1 LIVGQVDSPAA
12 VRALAE
18 DQLPELCSAL
28 RSQIIEICAHV
39 GGHLGASLGA
49 VELIVALHRSFKS
62 PVDRIVFDVGH
73 QAYAH
78 KLLTGRGPRM
88 RTLRQAGGIAPF
100 LDPAESEHDAFGAGH
115 ACTAV
120 SVGLGI
126 LAAKRHAREPG
137 QVVAVVGDGALT
149 GGLTFEGL
157 NNTGYGEL
165 PLKIVLNDNGMSISH
180 NVGAVPRMLNEHS
193 RAFFESLG
201 FTWLESVD
209 GHALPELLDATRR
222 LAKSPRP
229 TVLHVRTQKGRGFA
243 PAEDDGRTRGH
254 AMGPFLARAAPSVT
268 APLDVVDPRSP
279 LAYELRDGKLVRS
292 RAGQPT
298 FSDAFVATLE
308 RAMERD
314 PRVVAVTPA
323 MLEGSSLVAL
333 KSRFPERVFDVGIA
347 EQHAVSFCA
356 GLAHAGARPVCII
369 YSTFLQRAYD
379 QVVHDV
385 ALPGLP
391 VVFAIDRAGVVGAD
405 GATHQGAY
413 DVGFLRA
420 LPGMTVCAPV
430 WGEDLEGLLDAAL
443 KAPGPFAI
451 RFPRGTLPPGARAE
465 TAVAGARWLHRA
477 PGAKLTFVTLGPLAL
492 PALEAAQRQAGW
504 SVLDARYAAPLDE
517 EAVIEAAA
525 QGALVTVEDGTIRGG
540 LGGAVL
546 ELLAARRISARVAT
560 LGMPG
565 DRFLAHG
572 EARTQRA
579 QLGLDAAG
587 LERAARELLA

>member
-1 LIVGQVDSPAA
+1 
-12 VRALAE
+12 
-18 DQLPELCSAL
+18 
-28 RSQIIEICAHV
+28 
-39 GGHLGASLGA
+39 GA
-49 VELIVALHRSFKS
+49 VELIVALHRTFKS

-88 RTLRQAGGIAPF
+88 GTLRQAGGIAPF

-120 SVGLGI
+120 SVALGI
-126 LAAKRHAREPG
+126 LAAKRHAHQPG

-157 NNTGYGEL
+157 NNAGYGEL
-165 PLKIVLNDNGMSISH
+165 PLKVVLNDNGMSISH
-180 NVGAVPRMLNEHS
+180 NVGAVPRLLGAHS
-193 RAFFESLG
+193 RQFFEALG
-201 FTWLESVD
+201 FTWLGTVD
-209 GHALPELLDATRR
+209 GHEMPGLLEATRR

-229 TVLHVRTQKGRGFA
+229 AVLHVRTQKGRGFA

-254 AMGPFLARAAPSVT
+254 AMGP
-268 APLDVVDPRSP
+268 
-279 LAYELRDGKLVRS
+279 YELRDGKLVRS

-298 FSDAFVATLE
+298 FSDAFVSTLE

-333 KSRFPERVFDVGIA
+333 KARFPDRVFDVGIA
-347 EQHAVSFCA
+347 EQHAVAFCA
-356 GLAHAGARPVCII
+356 GLAHAGLRPVCVI

-385 ALPGLP
+385 ALPSLP

-420 LPGMTVCAPV
+420 LPSMTVAAPV
-430 WGEDLEGLLDAAL
+430 WGEDLDGLLGAAL
-443 KAPGPFAI
+443 AANGPFAI
-451 RFPRGTLPPGARAE
+451 RFPRGTLPPADPRGGGSP
-465 TAVAGARWLHRA
+465 AGARWLRRA
-477 PGAKLTFVTLGPLAL
+477 PSPKLTLVTLGPLAL
-492 PALEAAQRQAGW
+492 PALEAARAHPDW

-517 EAVIEAAA
+517 AAVLEAAA
-525 QGALVTVEDGTIRGG
+525 TGALVTVEEGTVRGG

-560 LGMPG
+560 VGMPG
-565 DRFLAHG
+565 DRFLPHG

-587 LERAARELLA
+587 LERTALGLLR

>member
-1 LIVGQVDSPAA
+1 MLADSPAG

-18 DQLPELCSAL
+18 DQLPALCASIRDELIA
-28 RSQIIEICAHV
+28 ICGQV

-49 VELIVALHRSFKS
+49 VELIVALHRVFKS

-78 KLLTGRGPRM
+78 KLLTGRAGQM

-100 LDPAESEHDAFGAGH
+100 LDPKESPHDAFGAGH

-120 SVGLGI
+120 STGLGI
-126 LAAKRHAREPG
+126 LAAKKHAGEPG

-149 GGLTFEGL
+149 GGLTYEGL
-157 NNTGYGEL
+157 NNAGYGAL
-165 PLKIVLNDNGMSISH
+165 PLKIVLNDNRMSISH
-180 NVGAVPRMLNEHS
+180 NVGAVPHLLADHA
-193 RAFFESLG
+193 RAFFEGMG
-201 FTWLESVD
+201 FTFLGSVD
-209 GHALPELLDATRR
+209 GHALPELIEATRR

-229 TVLHVRTQKGRGFA
+229 AVLHVRTHKGHGFA
-243 PAEDDGRTRGH
+243 PAEEDGATRGH
-254 AMGPFLARAAPSVT
+254 AMGP
-268 APLDVVDPRSP
+268 
-279 LAYELRDGKLVRS
+279 YELRDGKLVRS

-298 FSDAFVATLE
+298 FSDAFAAALD

-333 KSRFPERVFDVGIA
+333 AKKFPTRVFDVGIA
-347 EQHAVSFCA
+347 EQHAVAFSA
-356 GLAHAGARPVCII
+356 GLAHAGARPVCCI
-369 YSTFLQRAYD
+369 YSTFLQRGYD

-420 LPGMTVCAPV
+420 LPGLTVAAPA
-430 WGEDLEGLLDAAL
+430 WGEDLDGLLAEAIA
-443 KAPGPFAI
+443 APGPWAI
-451 RFPRGTLPPGARAE
+451 RFPRGTTTARTVPPGR
-465 TAVAGARWLHRA
+465 VLKQGS
-477 PGAKLTFVTLGPLAL
+477 GLTFLALGPLAL
-492 PALEAAQRQAGW
+492 PALEAAQGTPWA
-504 SVLDARYAAPLDE
+504 VVDARYAAPLDE
-517 EAVIEAAA
+517 AMVLDAAA
-525 QGALVTVEDGTIRGG
+525 RGPIVTVEDGTVRGG
-540 LGGAVL
+540 FGSAVL
-546 ELLAARRISARVAT
+546 ELLAARGVLAKVRV

-565 DRFLAHG
+565 DRFVPHG

-587 LERAARELLA
+587 LRAAAEALV

>member
-1 LIVGQVDSPAA
+1 MIVGQVDSPTA
-12 VRALAE
+12 VRALE
-18 DQLPELCSAL
+18 LSQLPELCDTL
-28 RSQIIEICAHV
+28 RAQIIEICAHV

-49 VELIVALHRSFKS
+49 VELIVALHRTFKS

-78 KLLTGRGPRM
+78 KLLTGRGARM
-88 RTLRQAGGIAPF
+88 KTLRQSGGIAPF
-100 LDPAESEHDAFGAGH
+100 LDPVESEHDAFGAGH

-126 LAAKRHAREPG
+126 LAAKRHAGEPG
-137 QVVAVVGDGALT
+137 QVVTVVGDGALT

-157 NNTGYGEL
+157 NNSGYGAL
-165 PLKIVLNDNGMSISH
+165 PLKIVINDNGMSISH
-180 NVGAVPRMLNEHS
+180 NVGAVPRMLGLHS
-193 RAFFESLG
+193 RAFFEAMG
-201 FTWLESVD
+201 FTWLGTVD
-209 GHALPELLDATRR
+209 GHALPELLEATRR
-222 LAKSPRP
+222 LSKSPRAA
-229 TVLHVRTQKGRGFA
+229 VLHVRTQKGHGFA

-254 AMGPFLARAAPSVT
+254 AMGP
-268 APLDVVDPRSP
+268 
-279 LAYELRDGKLVRS
+279 YELRDGKLVRS

-308 RAMERD
+308 RAMDKD

-333 KSRFPERVFDVGIA
+333 KHRFPDRVFDVGIA
-347 EQHAVSFCA
+347 EQHAVAFCA

-379 QVVHDV
+379 QLVHDV

-405 GATHQGAY
+405 GATHQGTY

-420 LPGMTVCAPV
+420 LPGMTVSAPV
-430 WGEDLEGLLDAAL
+430 WGEDFDGLLGAAL
-443 KAPGPFAI
+443 EAKGPFAI
-451 RFPRGTLPPGARAE
+451 RFPRGTLPTADGRSGGAFF
-465 TAVAGARWLHRA
+465 GARWLKS
-477 PGAKLTFVTLGPLAL
+477 PPSPKLTFVTLGPFAL
-492 PALEAAQRQAGW
+492 PALEAAMAHPDW
-504 SVLDARYAAPLDE
+504 AVLDARYAAPIDEVAVLD
-517 EAVIEAAA
+517 AASH
-525 QGALVTVEDGTIRGG
+525 GALVTVEDGTVRGG
-540 LGGAVL
+540 LGSAVL
-546 ELLAARRISARVAT
+546 ELLAARRLSCRVAC

-565 DRFLAHG
+565 DRFVPHG

-587 LERAARELLA
+587 LERAALELLK

>member
-1 LIVGQVDSPAA
+1 MGQVDSPAA
-12 VRALAE
+12 VRALPE
-18 DQLPELCSAL
+18 DQLPALCAAL
-28 RSQIIEICAHV
+28 RAEIIDICANV

-49 VELIVALHRSFKS
+49 VELIVALHRTFKS
-62 PVDRIVFDVGH
+62 PVDRIIFDVGH

-78 KLLTGRGPRM
+78 KLLTGRAARM
-88 RTLRQAGGIAPF
+88 GTLRQAGGIAPF

-126 LAAKRHAREPG
+126 LAAKRLAQQPG

-157 NNTGYGEL
+157 NNTGYGQL

-180 NVGAVPRMLNEHS
+180 NVGAVPRMLGEHS

-201 FTWLESVD
+201 FTWLGPVD
-209 GHALPELLDATRR
+209 GHALPELLEGTRR
-222 LAKSPRP
+222 LSKSPRP
-229 TVLHVRTQKGRGFA
+229 AVLHVRTQKGRGFA

-254 AMGPFLARAAPSVT
+254 AMGP
-268 APLDVVDPRSP
+268 
-279 LAYELRDGKLVRS
+279 YELRDGKLVRS

-298 FSDAFVATLE
+298 FSEAFVSALE

-314 PRVVAVTPA
+314 SRVVAVTPA

-333 KSRFPERVFDVGIA
+333 KARFPDRVFDVGIA
-347 EQHAVSFCA
+347 EQHAVAFCA

-405 GATHQGAY
+405 GSTHQGSY
-413 DVGFLRA
+413 DIGFLRS
-420 LPGMTVCAPV
+420 LPGVTVSAPV
-430 WGEDLEGLLDAAL
+430 WGEDLEGLLGAAL
-443 KAPGPFAI
+443 SGKGPFAI
-451 RFPRGTLPPGARAE
+451 RFPRGTLPVPGLLAGGP
-465 TAVAGARWLHRA
+465 AVGARWLVRA
-477 PGAKLTFVTLGPLAL
+477 PKPALTFVTLGPLAV
-492 PALEAAQRQAGW
+492 PAIEAARSHADW

-517 EAVIEAAA
+517 APLLEAAST
-525 QGALVTVEDGTIRGG
+525 GALVTVEDGTVRGG

-546 ELLAARRISARVAT
+546 ELLAARGIASRVAT

-565 DRFLAHG
+565 DRFVPHG

-587 LERAARELLA
+587 LERAAVELLR

>member
-1 LIVGQVDSPAA
+1 MSFGQVDSPAA

-18 DQLPELCSAL
+18 DQLPALCSAL
-28 RSQIIEICAHV
+28 RQQIIDTCAQV

-49 VELIVALHRSFKS
+49 VELIVALHRTFKS

-78 KLLTGRGPRM
+78 KLLTGRAPRM
-88 RTLRQAGGIAPF
+88 LTLRQAGGIAPF

-126 LAAKRHAREPG
+126 LAAKRHAKEPG

-157 NNTGYGEL
+157 NNAGYGDL
-165 PLKIVLNDNGMSISH
+165 PLKLVLNDNGMSISH
-180 NVGAVPRMLNEHS
+180 NVGAVPRLLGEHS
-193 RAFFESLG
+193 RAFFEALG
-201 FTWLESVD
+201 FSWLGTID
-209 GHALPELLDATRR
+209 GHALGELLEGTRR

-229 TVLHVRTQKGRGFA
+229 AVLHVRTQKGRGFG

-254 AMGPFLARAAPSVT
+254 AMGP
-268 APLDVVDPRSP
+268 
-279 LAYELRDGKLVRS
+279 YELRDGKLVRS

-323 MLEGSSLVAL
+323 MLEGSALVAL
-333 KSRFPERVFDVGIA
+333 KLRFPQRVFDVGIA
-347 EQHAVSFCA
+347 EQHAVAFSA

-369 YSTFLQRAYD
+369 YSTFLQRGYD

-405 GATHQGAY
+405 GATHQGAF
-413 DVGFLRA
+413 DIGFLRA
-420 LPGMTVCAPV
+420 IPGMTVSAPV
-430 WGEDLEGLLDAAL
+430 WGEDLDGLLEAAL
-443 KAPGPFAI
+443 AHNGPFAI
-451 RFPRGTLPPGARAE
+451 RFPRGTLPAPGGQAGA
-465 TAVAGARWLHRA
+465 AAGARWLKRA
-477 PGAKLTFVTLGPLAL
+477 AKARLTFLTLGPLAL
-492 PALEAAQRQAGW
+492 PALEAARAQPDWA
-504 SVLDARYAAPLDE
+504 VLDARYAAPLDE
-517 EAVIEAAA
+517 AAVLEAAA
-525 QGALVTVEDGTIRGG
+525 CGALVTVEEGTVRGG

-546 ELLAARRISARVAT
+546 ELLAAKRCLTRVST

-565 DRFLAHG
+565 DRWVLHG

-587 LERAARELLA
+587 LERAARDLLT

>member
-1 LIVGQVDSPAA
+1 MIVGQVDSPAA
-12 VRALAE
+12 VRALTE
-18 DQLPELCSAL
+18 EQLPELCSTL
-28 RSQIIEICAHV
+28 RGQIIDICAHV

-49 VELIVALHRSFKS
+49 VELIVALHRTFKS

-78 KLLTGRGPRM
+78 KLLTGRGPKM
-88 RTLRQAGGIAPF
+88 MTLRQAGGVAPF
-100 LDPAESEHDAFGAGH
+100 LDPEESEHDAFGAGH

-120 SVGLGI
+120 STGLGI
-126 LAAKRHAREPG
+126 LAAKRHGKEPG

-157 NNTGYGEL
+157 NNAGYGEL

-180 NVGAVPRMLNEHS
+180 NVGAVPRMLGEHS
-193 RAFFESLG
+193 RAFFEALG
-201 FTWLESVD
+201 FTWLGTVD
-209 GHALPELLDATRR
+209 GHALPQLLEATRK
-222 LAKSPRP
+222 LSKSPRP
-229 TVLHVRTQKGRGFA
+229 AVLHVRTQKGKGFA

-254 AMGPFLARAAPSVT
+254 AMGP
-268 APLDVVDPRSP
+268 
-279 LAYELRDGKLVRS
+279 YELRDGKLVRS

-298 FSDAFVATLE
+298 FSEAFVSSLE
-308 RAMERD
+308 RAMEKD

-323 MLEGSSLVAL
+323 MLEGSALVGL
-333 KSRFPERVFDVGIA
+333 KTRFPDRVFDVGIA
-347 EQHAVSFCA
+347 EQHAVAFSA

-379 QVVHDV
+379 QLVHDV

-405 GATHQGAY
+405 GATHQGTY
-413 DVGFLRA
+413 DIGFLRA
-420 LPGMTVCAPV
+420 LPGMTVAAPV
-430 WGEDLEGLLDAAL
+430 WGEDFDGLLTAAL
-443 KAPGPFAI
+443 ASDGPYAI
-451 RFPRGTLPPGARAE
+451 RFPRGTLPAGPKDPGSR
-465 TAVAGARWLHRA
+465 VGARWLQRA
-477 PGAKLTFVTLGPLAL
+477 AQSKLTFVTLGPLAVQ
-492 PALEAAQRQAGW
+492 ALEAVRSHTDW
-504 SVLDARYAAPLDE
+504 SVLDARFASPLDE
-517 EAVIEAAA
+517 AAVLEAAK
-525 QGALVTVEDGTIRGG
+525 GAIVTVEDGTVRGG

-546 ELLAARRISARVAT
+546 ELLAARKISTRVAT

-565 DRFLAHG
+565 DRFLPHG

-587 LERAARELLA
+587 LERAAQELLR